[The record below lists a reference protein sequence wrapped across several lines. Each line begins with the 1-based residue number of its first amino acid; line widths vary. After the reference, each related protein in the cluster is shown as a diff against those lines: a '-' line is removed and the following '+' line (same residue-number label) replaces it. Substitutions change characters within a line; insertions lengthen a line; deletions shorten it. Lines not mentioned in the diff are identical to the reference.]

1 MERRHIELQLRAVLV
16 TYRIELKRRDSAT
29 METFRA
35 RALSLLEGL
44 GDEMAPYPDLQDVL
58 RDARRELDGAGI
70 PPEDARNPDVSTD
83 APTRRA

>member
-29 METFRA
+29 MATFRA

-44 GDEMAPYPDLQDVL
+44 GDEIAPYPDLQDVL

-70 PPEDARNPDVSTD
+70 PPEDAKDPDVSTD
-83 APTRRA
+83 APSRRA

>member
-35 RALSLLEGL
+35 RALSVLDGL
-44 GDEMAPYPDLQDVL
+44 GDEITPYPDLQDAL
-58 RDARRELDGAGI
+58 RDARREMDGAEM
-70 PPEDARNPDVSTD
+70 PPKAATDRDVET
-83 APTRRA
+83 TEGT

>member
-29 METFRA
+29 MAIFRA

-44 GDEMAPYPDLQDVL
+44 GDEMAPHPDLQDAL

-70 PPEDARNPDVSTD
+70 PLEDAKDPNVRPH

>member
-29 METFRA
+29 MAIFRA

-44 GDEMAPYPDLQDVL
+44 GDEMAPYPDLQDAL
-58 RDARRELDGAGI
+58 RDARRELDGAGV
-70 PPEDARNPDVSTD
+70 PPGDSHNPDVSTD